1 MSGVANAIISPIGSA
16 VNGVISGVNWILGKV
31 GSSKSFAKWQVP
43 KFANGSEGLPEW
55 SMISLEESIER
66 WLSAPMA
73 VLLSHREGMFH

>member
-43 KFANGSEGLPEW
+43 KFAQGFEHDAAL
-55 SMISLEESIER
+55 
-66 WLSAPMA
+66 
-73 VLLSHREGMFH
+73 